1 MGDSFFLYPHDYPV
15 IMVFFVIGGHYHKDN
30 TRIIITGIGK
40 DHVTYMRANG
50 RTEYRANLHWAKMKH
65 SQHVLQYIRLDGKR
79 IYSVNVGD

>member
-1 MGDSFFLYPHDYPV
+1 
-15 IMVFFVIGGHYHKDN
+15 MVFFVIGGHYHKDN
-30 TRIIITGIGK
+30 THIIITGISK

-50 RTEYRANLHWAKMKH
+50 RTEYSAKLHWAKMKY

>member
-1 MGDSFFLYPHDYPV
+1 
-15 IMVFFVIGGHYHKDN
+15 MVFFVIGGHYHKDN
-30 TRIIITGIGK
+30 THIIITGIGK

-50 RTEYRANLHWAKMKH
+50 RTEYRAKLHWAKMKY

>member
-1 MGDSFFLYPHDYPV
+1 
-15 IMVFFVIGGHYHKDN
+15 MVFFVIGGHYHKDN
-30 TRIIITGIGK
+30 THIIITGISK

-50 RTEYRANLHWAKMKH
+50 RTEYRAKLYWAKMKH